1 MAASG
6 AAAAIVL
13 DVLLLVLVL
22 GGEAL
27 LFADGSRS
35 RRGSSPRVPQ
45 RGAPVPTRQVAR
57 QNGPREAESCL
68 FLLFLLNALKSL
80 VGIEQANLLT
90 YAAPAREAQPE
101 SAYSHTTGRRAS
113 HEQHSCVRTASVLSH

>member
-68 FLLFLLNALKSL
+68 FLLFLLNALKSSYRSL
-80 VGIEQANLLT
+80 GWPRVHEPL
-90 YAAPAREAQPE
+90 
-101 SAYSHTTGRRAS
+101 AS
-113 HEQHSCVRTASVLSH
+113 GASLRLH